1 MFATRRTRR
10 SALALAAAG
19 TLPRLLRVARR
30 SGVGDAD
37 VERVLA
43 GDELIANP
51 ELQIDRATVIR
62 APADQ
67 VWPWLVQL
75 GKGRASWYMPVWLER
90 LLVWP
95 ARKRSARRIVD
106 ELQSLAPGDLV
117 PDWGPGDP
125 SFKVI
130 ELDPP
135 RALVYLSLRDRSRN
149 WGWPADE
156 GSPGGPPS
164 SGVLAFSWALV
175 LEEIDASSCR
185 LHIRLRGRFGRR
197 GRLRGVTMALGGLFD
212 YLTIIVLFA
221 GLKQRLARPQAPA
234 PLIQPRD

>member
-1 MFATRRTRR
+1 MRR
-10 SALALAAAG
+10 SALALAVAG
-19 TLPRLLRVARR
+19 TLPPLLRVARR

-67 VWPWLVQL
+67 VWPWLVQF
-75 GKGRASWYMPVWLER
+75 GKERASWYMPVWLER

-125 SFKVI
+125 HFKVI

-149 WGWPADE
+149 WSWPADE

-164 SGVLAFSWALV
+164 SGVMAFSWALV
-175 LEEIDASSCR
+175 LEEIDAGSCR

-197 GRLRGVTMALGGLFD
+197 GRLRAVTTAFGGLLD